1 MWSARGSEGLY
12 IAMGGERGWL
22 PEGEPHHGHGVG
34 DLTKVGAGELIA
46 YTTPAAEV
54 LGDAHHP
61 HYTTKGHR
69 VVGKKSNGRRGVT
82 RERFHKESP
91 KALCHW
97 WVRQGDEDGW
107 LHSSHVE
114 KAGVEKSSSKTVP
127 KALVLAKPKTCS
139 EGV

>member
-1 MWSARGSEGLY
+1 MCVQGELEGGFYSHGRGEG
-12 IAMGGERGWL
+12 MVTRGKL
-22 PEGEPHHGHGVG
+22 HHGHGVV
-34 DLTKVGAGELIA
+34 DLTMVGADELIA

-82 RERFHKESP
+82 RKRFHKESP
-91 KALCHW
+91 KALCRW

-114 KAGVEKSSSKTVP
+114 KAGVEKSSSKIVP
-127 KALVLAKPKTCS
+127 KV
-139 EGV
+139 